1 MPVLND
7 FRYLW
12 RNRERPKTPTRWL
25 KVWIK
30 RVFHFYGVCHLLVRP
45 SLLRTRGASIGRLV
59 ILGESKIAGR
69 LSNLIID
76 HETSLGRC
84 EISLH
89 DHVTIGARVV
99 INDGALL
106 LTASHSLT
114 DPQWGHKA
122 APIIIGDYAWIATNA
137 ILLPG
142 VVIGRGAVVG
152 AGAVVRDNVPDFAV
166 VIGNP
171 AVQLSRQRALELSYT
186 PVMLNAP
193 FEAWV
198 GPGFNTRRSDN
209 TI

>member
-1 MPVLND
+1 MLLFD
-7 FRYLW
+7 FLYLW
-12 RNRERPKTPTRWL
+12 RNRERPKTFSRRL
-25 KVWIK
+25 KVWLK
-30 RVFHFYGVCHLLVRP
+30 RVYHLHGLYQLMACP
-45 SLLRTRGASIGRLV
+45 YLLRWRGASIGRLV
-59 ILGESKIAGR
+59 VLGKSRVGGR
-69 LSNLIID
+69 LSNLIIGD
-76 HETSLGRC
+76 ETSLGRC
-84 EISLH
+84 EIALH
-89 DHVTIGARVV
+89 DKVDIGTRVV
-99 INDGALL
+99 INDGAVL